1 MTLFTGTLGFGLQTL
16 TIYASLTHF
25 AISPLSLDIELL
37 AVASELIVTWTGPR
51 SYSRH
56 EIYWGEPLTIYA
68 AFNDTLRNQLVTS
81 ATII

>member
-1 MTLFTGTLGFGLQTL
+1 VTLFTGTLGFGLQTL

-51 SYSRH
+51 SYLDQDHILGTRYTGANH
-56 EIYWGEPLTIYA
+56 
-68 AFNDTLRNQLVTS
+68 
-81 ATII
+81 